1 MGVPTMFQDL
11 GQQIRTIRQKK
22 GLGLNAFAEILDVSS
37 GYLSNLETGKT
48 DTIQLKLLD
57 KLQEEL
63 SLVPIMPKETEHPIE
78 ERLLQL
84 IMPLIEVA
92 EKDPKAANY
101 LLNSLE
107 SGINFFK

>member
-1 MGVPTMFQDL
+1 MFQDL
-11 GQQIRTIRQKK
+11 GQRVRTIRQNK

-63 SLVPIMPKETEHPIE
+63 SLVPFMPKETEHPIE

-84 IMPLIEVA
+84 ITPLIELA
-92 EKDPKAANY
+92 KKDPKAADY
-101 LLNSLE
+101 LLHSLE
-107 SGINFFK
+107 SGIKYFK